1 MNIKNC
7 KRILSIINHSSYEKK
22 IFFETGSDVALAYL
36 EFLILLSEVSQ
47 ARIY

>member
-22 IFFETGSDVALAYL
+22 IFETGSDVALAYL
-36 EFLILLSEVSQ
+36 EFLILLFEVSQ

>member
-7 KRILSIINHSSYEKK
+7 KRILSIINHSSYENL
-22 IFFETGSDVALAYL
+22 IFKTGSDVVLAYL
-36 EFLILLSEVSQ
+36 ELLILLSEVSQ